1 LTFPA
6 GHVVVDGDNPMSGL
20 LLVLQGVLVVETQI
34 GEDER
39 GPGNVVGQ
47 WERLD
52 GSDDVRVVA
61 RSDVRLVA
69 VDRAAWEA
77 AQTG

>member
-1 LTFPA
+1 
-6 GHVVVDGDNPMSGL
+6 VVDPEQPLEGL
-20 LLVLQGVLVVETQI
+20 LLVMQGVLTVESPT

-39 GPGNVVGQ
+39 GPGQVIGQ

-52 GSDDVRVVA
+52 GSDDIRVVA
-61 RSDVRLVA
+61 VTDVRLVA
-69 VDRAAWEA
+69 VDRAAWET

>member
-1 LTFPA
+1 M
-6 GHVVVDGDNPMSGL
+6 VDADTPMSGL
-20 LLVLQGVLVVETQI
+20 LLVLQGVLTVESPT
-34 GEDER
+34 GEEER
-39 GPGNVVGQ
+39 GPGTVVGQ

-52 GSDDVRVVA
+52 GSDELRVVA
-61 RSDVRLVA
+61 ASDVRLVA

>member
-1 LTFPA
+1 
-6 GHVVVDGDNPMSGL
+6 VDEDSSLSGL
-20 LLVLQGVLVVETQI
+20 LLVLQGVLVVETST

-52 GSDDVRVVA
+52 GSDEVRVVA
-61 RSDVRLVA
+61 RTDVRLVA

>member
-1 LTFPA
+1 
-6 GHVVVDGDNPMSGL
+6 MSGL
-20 LLVLQGVLVVETQI
+20 LLVLRGILVVESPG

-52 GSDDVRVVA
+52 GSDEVRVVA

-69 VDRAAWEA
+69 VDRAAWET

>member
-1 LTFPA
+1 M
-6 GHVVVDGDNPMSGL
+6 VVSPDEPRDGL
-20 LLVLQGVLVVETQI
+20 LLVLQGVLTVESPT

-39 GPGNVVGQ
+39 GPGNVIGQ

-52 GSDDVRVVA
+52 GSDDLRVVA
-61 RSDVRLVA
+61 QTDVRLVA

>member
-1 LTFPA
+1 
-6 GHVVVDGDNPMSGL
+6 MSGL
-20 LLVLQGVLVVETQI
+20 LLVLQGILVVESPG

-52 GSDDVRVVA
+52 GSDEVRVVA

-69 VDRAAWEA
+69 IDRAAWET

>member
-1 LTFPA
+1 
-6 GHVVVDGDNPMSGL
+6 VVDQDNPMSGL
-20 LLVLQGVLVVETQI
+20 LLVLQGVLVVESAG

>member
-1 LTFPA
+1 
-6 GHVVVDGDNPMSGL
+6 MSGL
-20 LLVLQGVLVVETQI
+20 LLVLQGILVVESPG

-52 GSDDVRVVA
+52 GSDEVRVVA

-69 VDRAAWEA
+69 VDRAAWET